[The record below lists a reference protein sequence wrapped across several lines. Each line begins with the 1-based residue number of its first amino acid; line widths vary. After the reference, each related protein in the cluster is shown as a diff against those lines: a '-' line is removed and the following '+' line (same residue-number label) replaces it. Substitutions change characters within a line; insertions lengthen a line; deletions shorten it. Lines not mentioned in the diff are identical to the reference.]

1 MCIRDRINAGVDQ
14 ISSVVQT
21 NSATSEECAA
31 SAQELSVQANLLDEM
46 VCGFTIDEEL
56 VTREETAENEEPSEE
71 DENAENGE
79 EPEYVD
85 DDPDD
90 DEN

>member
-1 MCIRDRINAGVDQ
+1 
-14 ISSVVQT
+14 
-21 NSATSEECAA
+21 
-31 SAQELSVQANLLDEM
+31 M

-56 VTREETAENEEPSEE
+56 VAREETAKDKEPSEE